1 MTSHRLVPLSE
12 YHRLPQDSQ
21 TSDFYKHLLEV
32 VCNNAT
38 LALFIMDE
46 HQQCIYM
53 NPAAETLTG
62 YQLSETKGR
71 ALHDVIHHTRPD
83 GRPYPL
89 CECPIDQ
96 AFPKNNQEQG
106 EEVFVHKD
114 GHFYAVAYTASP
126 IREGGQIIGT
136 IIEVRDITQ
145 EKLDQQARQEATKR
159 EQALRQEAE
168 TTRQQL
174 ETVLSSISDGVFVL
188 DLNWCYIYVNDRFC
202 QMAGKS
208 REELL
213 GCNHWELFPE
223 AIETEIDS
231 QFYRAM
237 HEQKP
242 ALFEYWDL
250 YSNRWFEYRVYPS
263 PQGITVFV
271 AEITEY
277 KLTKIALHRSEERLR
292 VSQELSL
299 DAFTILDSVRDQ
311 TGKIVDFV
319 WTYVNPKA
327 AEILKHPVE
336 ELVGERL
343 LEVLPGNQLNS
354 DLFKRYVRVVE
365 TGKPH
370 DIELSY
376 EADGITGWFRNMA
389 VKLEDGIAIFFSD
402 ITERK
407 RSEQALRESETIART
422 RAEELAALME
432 ITPAAIWI
440 AHDPQCHKVTA
451 NQAAYQLM
459 RIESGGVATATPE
472 DGNNPFRFKQCRN
485 GQEVLTQDLPLQK
498 AIGHGQ
504 AVTDELEFVFED
516 GAVHFLYGQT
526 VPLYDMTGEIRGAIT
541 ALVDISDYKRIE
553 EALRTSE
560 ERLRFAVEGAALGT
574 WEYDL
579 ASGKILWSERSKQ
592 MFGVSLDAEVDYDI
606 FINVLHPDDQARIHA
621 AVQRAITAQEIYD
634 VEMRSIWADGSVHWI
649 RAIGRAH
656 YDHQGTA
663 TRMIGV
669 AFDITERKH
678 AEAALQKSEE
688 QLRLA
693 TEGANLGMWYWDGA
707 TDTLS
712 WTDRAKTMFGLPA
725 DTEISMPVFLETIH
739 PEDRPLVQT
748 LIHNAWVGQ
757 IPREVECRILW
768 PNGSLRWILARGD
781 CSYHADGTLASTRGI
796 FMDITDRKQSE
807 AALRESERRFRR
819 LVESNMF
826 GVAFGDF
833 TGNIQYVND
842 YFLSMVGYSHAE
854 FEAGQ
859 VKWTEITPP
868 EFLPLDAK
876 AMVELRTQGVAT
888 PFEKEFIRKDGSR
901 VPILIGSA
909 LFQEPYDQQQEIIA
923 FFVDLT
929 ERKQA
934 EAERETWLQQALAA
948 REEAETANRIKDEFL
963 AVLSHELR
971 SPLNPILGWSTLLL
985 NQKLDPDKTT
995 QALNTIARNAKLQ
1008 AELIEDLLD
1017 VSRILRGKLSLNIRP
1032 VDLSSTIQAAL
1043 ETVRLSAEAKSIQ
1056 IFTTLEDN
1064 VGLIAGD
1071 SSRLQQV
1078 IWNILSNAVKFT
1090 PAGGRIDIRL
1100 ERLGTAAQ
1108 ISIRDTGKGI
1118 QPNFLPFVFDYFRQE
1133 DGATTRQ
1140 FGGLGLGLAIVHH
1153 LVELHGGTI
1162 QAESLGE
1169 GQGATFNVRLPL
1181 MLNPVQVSQDSPV
1194 SESACNLTGIQVL
1207 VVEDDA
1213 DTRDFVAFLLQ
1224 RAGAIVITA
1233 ASAKAA
1239 LMALTRSQP
1248 DILISDIGMP
1258 DMDGYM
1264 LMRQVRALPVH
1275 QGGQIPAI
1283 ALTAYAGEIDY
1294 QQAMAAGFQQHITK
1308 PIEPQ
1313 VLIQA
1318 ISRIVFNSAK

>member
-46 HQQCIYM
+46 HQHCVYM

-126 IREGGQIIGT
+126 IREGDQIIGT

-159 EQALRQEAE
+159 EQVLRQEAE

-188 DLNWCYIYVNDRFC
+188 DLNWCYIYVNDRVC
-202 QMAGKS
+202 QLAGKS

-223 AIETEIDS
+223 AIKTEVYV
-231 QFYRAM
+231 QFDRAM

-242 ALFEYWDL
+242 AQFEYWDL
-250 YSNRWFEYRVYPS
+250 SSNRWFEYRVYPS
-263 PQGITVFV
+263 PQGITVFI

-299 DAFTILDSVRDQ
+299 DAFTILDSIRDE
-311 TGKIVDFV
+311 TGKIIDFV

-336 ELVGERL
+336 ELVGKRL

-365 TGKPH
+365 TGEPH
-370 DIELSY
+370 DIELCY

-432 ITPAAIWI
+432 ITPAATWI

-459 RIESGGVATATPE
+459 RIEPGGVVTATPK
-472 DGNNPFRFKQCRN
+472 DGNNLFRFKQSRN
-485 GQEVLTQDLPLQK
+485 GQEILTQDLPLQK
-498 AIGHGQ
+498 AIRTGQ
-504 AVTDELEFVFED
+504 VVTDELEFVFED

-526 VPLYDMTGEIRGAIT
+526 VPLYDVRGEIRGAIA
-541 ALVDISDYKRIE
+541 ALVDISEYKRIE

-579 ASGKILWSERSKQ
+579 ASGHILWSERSKI
-592 MFGVSLDAEVDYDI
+592 MFGVPLDAEVDYNL
-606 FINVLHPDDQARIHA
+606 FINGLHPDDQARIHT
-621 AVQRAITAQEIYD
+621 AVERAITTQEIYD
-634 VEMRSIWADGSVHWI
+634 VEMRSLWADGSVHWI
-649 RAIGRAH
+649 RSIGRAH
-656 YDHQGTA
+656 YNHQGVA

-669 AFDITERKH
+669 AF
-678 AEAALQKSEE
+678 
-688 QLRLA
+688 
-693 TEGANLGMWYWDGA
+693 
-707 TDTLS
+707 
-712 WTDRAKTMFGLPA
+712 
-725 DTEISMPVFLETIH
+725 
-739 PEDRPLVQT
+739 
-748 LIHNAWVGQ
+748 
-757 IPREVECRILW
+757 
-768 PNGSLRWILARGD
+768 
-781 CSYHADGTLASTRGI
+781 
-796 FMDITDRKQSE
+796 DITDRKQSE

-842 YFLSMVGYSHAE
+842 YFLNMVGYTHAE
-854 FEAGQ
+854 FEAET
-859 VKWTEITPP
+859 VRWTEITPP
-868 EFLPLDAK
+868 EFLPLDEK
-876 AMVELRTQGVAT
+876 AMVELKTQGVAT
-888 PFEKEFIRKDGSR
+888 PFEKEFICKDGSR

-923 FFVDLT
+923 FFIDLT

-934 EAERETWLQQALAA
+934 EAERERWLQQALAA
-948 REEAETANRIKDEFL
+948 REQAETANWIKDEFL

-1056 IFTTLEDN
+1056 IFTTLECN

-1078 IWNILSNAVKFT
+1078 VWNILSNAVKFT
-1090 PAGGRIDIRL
+1090 PPGGRIDIRL
-1100 ERLGTAAQ
+1100 ERLGTTAQ
-1108 ISIRDTGKGI
+1108 ISVRDTGKGI

-1169 GQGATFNVRLPL
+1169 GQGATFSVRLPL
-1181 MLNPVQVSQDSPV
+1181 MLNPVQVSQDSQV
-1194 SESACNLTGIQVL
+1194 SESAGNLTGIQVL

-1213 DTRDFVAFLLQ
+1213 DTRDFVAFFLQ
-1224 RAGAIVITA
+1224 RAGAIVTTA
-1233 ASAKAA
+1233 ASAREA
-1239 LMALTRSQP
+1239 LIALTHSQP

-1264 LMRQVRALPVH
+1264 LLRQVRALPVH

-1294 QQAMAAGFQQHITK
+1294 QQAMTAGFQQHITK

-1318 ISRIVFNSAK
+1318 ISGIVFNSAK